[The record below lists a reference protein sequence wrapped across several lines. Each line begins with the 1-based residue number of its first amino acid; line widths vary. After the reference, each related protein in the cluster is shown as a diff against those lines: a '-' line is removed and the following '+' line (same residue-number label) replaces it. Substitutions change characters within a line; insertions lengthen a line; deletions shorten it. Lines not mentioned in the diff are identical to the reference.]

1 MLKKA
6 NKYFQSD
13 AKRAKNA
20 ATGSPTL
27 PRGLRPKILPDPDS
41 FFPARRGKISA
52 CVQNFPFQPLECMF
66 QPLERMFLPL
76 ERMFLP
82 LERKTAP
89 GPEKI

>member
-27 PRGLRPKILPDPDS
+27 PRGPRPKILPDPDP
-41 FFPARRGKISA
+41 FFPARRGNFPA
-52 CVQNFPFQPLECMF
+52 CVQNFPFQALECMF
-66 QPLERMFLPL
+66 QPLERML
-76 ERMFLP
+76 LP